1 MLNDIQQVA
10 NAWLPVLQYSAF
22 EAEWKSLIKKYVNEG
37 DYTPIP
43 RGITK
48 DRAIDRM
55 YGEGAYVT
63 NTRQAETPLPV
74 LHKTAE
80 LAFQAIEKV
89 AKTTTST
96 PSYALIFQ
104 GPKEPFYEFTTR
116 LKEAVAKQGPIR
128 TQSTLK
134 PLHCAT
140 LYPSDTHNILVG
152 EECTIAVTSH
162 IPLSAGESYLVL
174 PAEDTASRGIIAQPE
189 IVTPELTD
197 TNRFNLSCRVLLPPI
212 DISQQEPVAVLLPI
226 PQLQHQQPDTKAV
239 NWAATL
245 LDDQPL
251 MTVEVASPLGQTSI
265 RGLLDTGAD
274 VTIIADRDWLES
286 WPREET
292 AVRVSGVEG
301 AQYPLRSRHFLNFTD
316 IDNQV
321 ATCKPLILPLPTTLW
336 GRDILAQW
344 GTKIKTNL

>member
-1 MLNDIQQVA
+1 
-10 NAWLPVLQYSAF
+10 
-22 EAEWKSLIKKYVNEG
+22 
-37 DYTPIP
+37 
-43 RGITK
+43 
-48 DRAIDRM
+48 M

-104 GPKEPFYEFTTR
+104 GPKEPFYEFATR
-116 LKEAVAKQGPIR
+116 LKEAVAKQVSDPSVQDFLFKSLVIEKANEECR
-128 TQSTLK
+128 KILRPLKDPTLLDMIEACRNVDYAK
-134 PLHCAT
+134 EDLKLVA
-140 LYPSDTHNILVG
+140 DTHNILMG

-174 PAEDTASRGIIAQPE
+174 PAEDAASRGIIAQPE
-189 IVTPELTD
+189 IITPDLTD
-197 TNRFNLSCRVLLPPI
+197 TNHFSLSCRVLLPPV
-212 DISQQEPVAVLLPI
+212 DISQQELVAVLLPV
-226 PQLQHQQPDTKAV
+226 PQLQHQQSDTKAV
-239 NWAATL
+239 NWASTL
-245 LDDQPL
+245 SDDQPL

-274 VTIIADRDWLES
+274 VTIIANRDWPES
-286 WPREET
+286 WPKEET
-292 AVRVSGVEG
+292 AVRVSGVGG
-301 AQYPLRSRHFLNFTD
+301 AQYPLSSRHFLSFTD
-316 IDNQV
+316 VDNQT
-321 ATCKPLILPLPTTLW
+321 ATCKLLILPLPTTLW